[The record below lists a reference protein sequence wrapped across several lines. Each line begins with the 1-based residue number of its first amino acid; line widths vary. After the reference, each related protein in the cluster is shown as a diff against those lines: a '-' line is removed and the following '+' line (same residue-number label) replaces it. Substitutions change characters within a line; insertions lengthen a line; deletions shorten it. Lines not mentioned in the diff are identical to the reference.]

1 LESKL
6 TQEQQNPTPDDG
18 GASTLDPLARIE
30 RMLAAEDV
38 PDNQPESQDEGP
50 ADSVQSEEGATDD
63 SQPQLTTT
71 DLAKF
76 LGVDENVL
84 DLDEDGSVK
93 FKAKIDGQERTA
105 KLADVI
111 KTYQIQGHAENRA
124 REVAKQEEALRTR
137 QQEAEQQFTQRLQYA
152 ENLTQVAANQLLQEF
167 QSINWNALEQ
177 QDAGQAALWKQKF
190 QERQA
195 QLRGVYENIQREKA
209 NAKQKT
215 DAETHESLRKEAER
229 LPELIPEWKDA
240 QVAAKERSE
249 IRDWAIKAGYE
260 PSEIDSISKAHH
272 VAMLRK
278 AMLADRISAQKP
290 AIEAKVRAAPKLVKP
305 GQAPQNTQEQSVRNL
320 KQAVQKSG
328 GKSNAVEAYLLA
340 TGRV

>member
-1 LESKL
+1 
-6 TQEQQNPTPDDG
+6 
-18 GASTLDPLARIE
+18 
-30 RMLAAEDV
+30 
-38 PDNQPESQDEGP
+38 
-50 ADSVQSEEGATDD
+50 
-63 SQPQLTTT
+63 
-71 DLAKF
+71 
-76 LGVDENVL
+76 
-84 DLDEDGSVK
+84 
-93 FKAKIDGQERTA
+93 
-105 KLADVI
+105 
-111 KTYQIQGHAENRA
+111 
-124 REVAKQEEALRTR
+124 
-137 QQEAEQQFTQRLQYA
+137 
-152 ENLTQVAANQLLQEF
+152 
-167 QSINWNALEQ
+167 
-177 QDAGQAALWKQKF
+177 LWKQKF

-249 IRDWAIKAGYE
+249 IREWAIKAGYE

-290 AIEAKVRAAPKLVKP
+290 AIENKVRAAPKLVKP